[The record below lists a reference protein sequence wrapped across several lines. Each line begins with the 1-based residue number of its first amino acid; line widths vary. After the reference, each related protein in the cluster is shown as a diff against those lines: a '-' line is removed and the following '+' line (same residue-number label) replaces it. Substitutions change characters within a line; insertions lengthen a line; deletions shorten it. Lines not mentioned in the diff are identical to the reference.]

1 MAHDGFEEV
10 EELLIELV
18 KAGGSDL
25 HMSSGN
31 YAMIRVNGDLRK
43 VSDKPIPSKSMV
55 RWLENLLP
63 ESQMSELE
71 SHGDIDFAFSLDE
84 NMRFRGS
91 AFRSTGYLS
100 IAIRY
105 LNAKIPSFEQIALPP
120 VAQTWAN
127 KQTGLIIV
135 TGPTGSGK
143 STTVASM
150 VNSAHQEVAHH
161 IVTIEDPIEYIL
173 PKGKGVVR
181 QREIGVDA
189 YDFPRAIR
197 ACLRED
203 ADIVVVGEMR
213 DQETIASAITVAE
226 TGHLVF
232 ATLHTS
238 SAAQAVDRIIDTFDS
253 ASQPLI
259 RSRLSSCLVC
269 VIYQRLVPAID
280 GGRTAAYEILVA
292 NNGIKNL
299 IREGKT
305 HQIPNMMTTG
315 MNEGMQ
321 TMEVALQRL
330 TKEGKI
336 SKEFAADFL
345 KQNG

>member
-1 MAHDGFEEV
+1 MAQESFDEID
-10 EELLIELV
+10 ELLDQVV
-18 KAGGSDL
+18 KLGGSDL
-25 HMSSGN
+25 HVSSGN
-31 YAMIRVNGDLRK
+31 FALIRVNGDLRK
-43 VSDKPIPSKSMV
+43 VSDKPVSNKVML
-55 RWLENLLP
+55 RWLENMLP
-63 ESQMSELE
+63 ESQIAELE
-71 SHGDIDFAFSLDE
+71 THGDIDFAFSFD
-84 NMRFRGS
+84 NGNRFRGS
-91 AFRSTGYLS
+91 AFRSSGYIS
-100 IAIRY
+100 IAIRF
-105 LNAKIPSFEQIALPP
+105 LNATIPNFEQIGLPP
-120 VAQTWAN
+120 VAQSWAN

-150 VNSAHQEVAHH
+150 VNSAHQDTAHH

-181 QREIGVDA
+181 QREIGIDA
-189 YDFPRAIR
+189 HDFPRAIR

-213 DQETIASAITVAE
+213 DKETIAAAITVAE

-259 RSRLSSCLVC
+259 RSRLSSCLVG
-269 VIYQRLVPAID
+269 VIYQRLVPRVD

-292 NNGIKNL
+292 NNGIRNM

-330 TKEGKI
+330 TKEGRI
-336 SKEFAADFL
+336 SKEFASDFL
-345 KQNG
+345 KQNV